1 MSHET
6 PAEDKTTRDK
16 FDELTNKWIE
26 SSIKAFDLNLLKRS
40 LEKLLTEESMEELEN
55 AHSQAQDFMTNELR
69 NKMQELRTKYRLNEQ
84 MERFDEL
91 IKNAKNKPPI
101 EKRVLP
107 APEQIVS
114 SIIHEAKENELMRL
128 QQEYDDIKAKNC
140 ELMDQLIIQKK
151 EFRDQIQHIQ
161 DTINEAERGCEVA
174 SNIPVSEMIE
184 LTEKMK
190 HLKNS

>member
-55 AHSQAQDFMTNELR
+55 AHSQAQDFMANELR
-69 NKMQELRTKYRLNEQ
+69 NKTQELRAKYQLNEQ

-107 APEQIVS
+107 APEQIVN
-114 SIIHEAKENELMRL
+114 SIIHEAKENELVRL
-128 QQEYDDIKAKNC
+128 QQEYDDIKAKNS

-161 DTINEAERGCEVA
+161 DTINETERGCEVA

-190 HLKNS
+190 HLNNS

>member
-1 MSHET
+1 
-6 PAEDKTTRDK
+6 
-16 FDELTNKWIE
+16 
-26 SSIKAFDLNLLKRS
+26 
-40 LEKLLTEESMEELEN
+40 
-55 AHSQAQDFMTNELR
+55 
-69 NKMQELRTKYRLNEQ
+69 

-107 APEQIVS
+107 APEQIVN
-114 SIIHEAKENELMRL
+114 SIIHEAKENELVRL
-128 QQEYDDIKAKNC
+128 QQEYDDIKAKNS

-161 DTINEAERGCEVA
+161 DTINETERGCEVA

-190 HLKNS
+190 HLNNS

>member
-6 PAEDKTTRDK
+6 HAEDKTTRDK

-69 NKMQELRTKYRLNEQ
+69 ELRTKYQLNEQ

-101 EKRVLP
+101 EK
-107 APEQIVS
+107 

-161 DTINEAERGCEVA
+161 DTINETERGCEVA